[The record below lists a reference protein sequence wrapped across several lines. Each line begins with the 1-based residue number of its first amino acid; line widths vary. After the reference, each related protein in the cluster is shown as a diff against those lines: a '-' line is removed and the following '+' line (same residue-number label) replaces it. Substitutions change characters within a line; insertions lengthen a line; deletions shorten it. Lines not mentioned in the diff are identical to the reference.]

1 MKSKLLLSLFLYFFI
16 SFFIPLFLYLNN
28 CLSEDY
34 IIEFQAKVKNSIDYD
49 ISKTKKFKNYD
60 LEGTFTDS
68 YGNIGTFGA
77 VVIADIN
84 EGRLVRLDSTAENIY
99 SNNERFYLR
108 GIREKS
114 DVDAGIAYNIIIGT
128 TEKLKSLM
136 GTKCTTSVRY
146 VNDAI
151 FGINKCK
158 LTKIAKKILSDLN

>member
-1 MKSKLLLSLFLYFFI
+1 MKYHLCIPILFLI
-16 SFFIPLFLYLNN
+16 SN
-28 CLSEDY
+28 CFAEDY
-34 IIEFQAKVKNSIDYD
+34 IIEFQAKVKNLIEYN

-77 VVIADIN
+77 VIIADVDK
-84 EGRLVRLDSTAENIY
+84 GRLVRLDSTAENIY

-128 TEKLKSLM
+128 TEKLKPLM

-158 LTKIAKKILSDLN
+158 LNEKSKNILNDIN

>member
-1 MKSKLLLSLFLYFFI
+1 MRLIFLILTFLNLSSCF
-16 SFFIPLFLYLNN
+16 
-28 CLSEDY
+28 CEDY
-34 IIEFQAKVKNSIDYD
+34 IIEFQAKVKNSIEYK
-49 ISKTKKFKNYD
+49 ISETKKFKNYD

-77 VVIADIN
+77 VIIADI
-84 EGRLVRLDSTAENIY
+84 EKGKLVRLDSTAENIY

-128 TEKLKSLM
+128 TTKLRPMM

-146 VNDAI
+146 LNDAV

-158 LTKIAKKILSDLN
+158 LNEKSKKILNDIS

>member
-1 MKSKLLLSLFLYFFI
+1 MRLFFL
-16 SFFIPLFLYLNN
+16 IPLFLYSSN
-28 CLSEDY
+28 CFSEDY
-34 IIEFQAKVKNSIDYD
+34 ILEFQAKVKNSIEYN
-49 ISKTKKFKNYD
+49 ITKTKKFKNYD

-77 VVIADIN
+77 VIIADV
-84 EGRLVRLDSTAENIY
+84 EKGRLVRLDSTAENIY

-128 TEKLKSLM
+128 TEKLKPLM
-136 GTKCTTSVRY
+136 GTKCTTSVKY

-158 LTKIAKKILSDLN
+158 LNEKSKNLLNDIN